1 MTLFTALRAV
11 FEHSQRQRKPCQL
24 PSQFAE
30 GNLGLGMQI
39 VRSQLEHSQSF
50 GFWSLLRG
58 SSTDFLDY
66 VKAHFEDVCDDVV
79 ESTILDQNNQAR
91 RGSRPLLESTSI

>member
-1 MTLFTALRAV
+1 
-11 FEHSQRQRKPCQL
+11 
-24 PSQFAE
+24 
-30 GNLGLGMQI
+30 MQI

-50 GFWSLLRG
+50 GFLSLLRG